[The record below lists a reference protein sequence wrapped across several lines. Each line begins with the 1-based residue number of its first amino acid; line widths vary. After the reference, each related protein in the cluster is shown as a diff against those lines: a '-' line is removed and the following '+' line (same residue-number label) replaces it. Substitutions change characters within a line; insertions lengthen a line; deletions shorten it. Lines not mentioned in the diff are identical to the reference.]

1 MGKSARTVL
10 HKLLDATRYSWRG
23 LQAAWAHEQAF
34 RLEVYLT
41 LLLVPAALFVG
52 SNLTHKL
59 LLILPCGL
67 VLLMELVN
75 SAIESA
81 IDRIGPEQNEFSA
94 RAKDLGSA
102 GVFVSLIIFLALWIP
117 SLWQFFHDAG

>member
-1 MGKSARTVL
+1 ML

-34 RLEVYLT
+34 RLEVYLS

-59 LLILPCGL
+59 LLLLPCGL

-81 IDRIGPEQNEFSA
+81 IDRIGTEQNELSA

-102 GVFVSLIIFLALWIP
+102 GVFVSLMIFLVLWIP
-117 SLWQFFHDAG
+117 SLWQFFHDMG